1 MGEQPLVQGCVL
13 EIRHK
18 DTYERVSVHVR
29 HSFEDLIRSIDLAI
43 SLGRTLTIVPY
54 EGARRTIDPE
64 DYRALA
70 VFHYTKGFD
79 AK

>member
-1 MGEQPLVQGCVL
+1 MIRGCVL

-18 DTYERVSVHVR
+18 TTYERVSLHVR

-43 SLGRTLTIVPY
+43 SLGRTLTVVPY
-54 EGARRTIDPE
+54 EGARRTIDPD

-70 VFHYTKGFD
+70 VFHHTKEFD